1 MAKYGN
7 KGDIPVL
14 VNPLTKEQK
23 FINPTELL
31 IYIGTII
38 QQENGLKK
46 VGTGTLKQLG
56 VALSENTNDI
66 ESLQK
71 ELSELKISY
80 RKVVNILIDICDVLV
95 NTAVINNLDI
105 QEIKNT
111 IKEDK

>member
-23 FINPTELL
+23 FVSPTELL
-31 IYIGTII
+31 IYVGTVL
-38 QQENGLKK
+38 QDENGKKK
-46 VGTGTLKQLG
+46 VGTGTLKPLG
-56 VALSENTNDI
+56 VVASENTNDI

-71 ELSELKISY
+71 ELNELKISY
-80 RKVVNILIDICDVLV
+80 RKVVSCLITICDVLV